1 MEILKKALLGFV
13 LVFLNVNVASGYEI
27 VIDSTYYKDGRDDS
41 KQVVYDSKT
50 NLMWQDDESA
60 KSVTKNWQGAIEYC
74 QNLNFAGYSDWR
86 LPRLEELRTIVDKN
100 NSPTIKSEFKN
111 TASDGYWSSTP
122 NSRYSDYAWYIYFR
136 GGSEYYDPKDTNYNV
151 RCVRDSK

>member
-27 VIDSTYYKDGRDDS
+27 VIDSTIDGIRDS
-41 KQVVYDSKT
+41 STQTVEIIKT
-50 NLMWQDDESA
+50 HLMWQDDESA
-60 KSVTKNWQGAIEYC
+60 KSVTKNWQGAIEHC

-111 TASDGYWSSTP
+111 TASSYYWSSTP
-122 NSRYSDYAWYIYFR
+122 RAGSSNDAWFVYF
-136 GGSEYYDPKDTNYNV
+136 GNGNENDDDKNLNVYV